1 MSATAVG
8 ELLAGLVVIIAL
20 GRLFGALARRFG
32 QPAVVGEILV
42 GVVLGPTFFGAGLA
56 NHLFPVVAVRPALT
70 VIGDLGL
77 VLFMFIVGYE
87 LERKLVLSSGRATV
101 TVAIGS
107 VIAPLALGVA
117 LGFWLA
123 HQQGVA
129 HRLPF
134 ALFIGVATAI
144 TAFPV
149 LARIL

>member
-1 MSATAVG
+1 MSATAVA
-8 ELLAGLVVIIAL
+8 ELLAALVVIIAL
-20 GRLFGALARRFG
+20 ARVFGALARRFG

-42 GVVLGPTFFGAGLA
+42 GVVLGPTFFGVGLA
-56 NHLFPVVAVRPALT
+56 NHLFPVMGVRPALT
-70 VIGDLGL
+70 GIGDLGL

-87 LERKLVLSSGRATV
+87 LDRKLVWSSGRATV

-107 VIAPLALGVA
+107 IIAPLVLGVA

-149 LARIL
+149 LAR